1 MVVLETWFTTN
12 MPKDHV
18 KDREG
23 RMSVYMSIELNHSLC
38 LLEKLELL
46 SREYTV
52 LLLLLSSSVALTTI
66 GMHSHIS
73 NSKKK
78 IFSTSASA
86 ILDSTANSNGH
97 VFS

>member
-1 MVVLETWFTTN
+1 METWFTTN

-23 RMSVYMSIELNHSLC
+23 RMSVYTSIELNHSLC
-38 LLEKLELL
+38 LLEKLEVL

-66 GMHSHIS
+66 GMLHSHIS

-86 ILDSTANSNGH
+86 ILDSPANSNGH